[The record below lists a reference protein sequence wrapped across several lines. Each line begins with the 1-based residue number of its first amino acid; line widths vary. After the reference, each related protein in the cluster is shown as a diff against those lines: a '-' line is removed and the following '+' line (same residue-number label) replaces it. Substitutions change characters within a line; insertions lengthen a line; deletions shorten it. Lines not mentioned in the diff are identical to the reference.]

1 MNDGVSILVAI
12 FIILLVFRW
21 LLGGS
26 PSNQDGQRRT
36 GTGLSTGR
44 RYVSP
49 EMISTVHSMF
59 PNVPLAAI
67 QADLART
74 GSVEITCDNILR
86 DGGLPLPVEA
96 TPQPS
101 PNVQPNSNTGT
112 SSSTNKAT
120 AANLIHRFNINPENE
135 ESSSVAPPKVW
146 EATADRRQ
154 DNLQRRKEHMI
165 LQARK
170 RFLEQQQ
177 KKTTESEVTEK
188 TEPKLE

>member
-21 LLGGS
+21 LLGSS
-26 PSNQDGQRRT
+26 PSNQDRQRRT
-36 GTGLSTGR
+36 GTGLATGR

-49 EMISTVHSMF
+49 EQVSTVHGMF
-59 PNVPLAAI
+59 PNVPIAAI

-74 GSVEITCDNILR
+74 GSVEVTCDNILR

-96 TPQPS
+96 TPQPAQNPPS
-101 PNVQPNSNTGT
+101 TTNNA
-112 SSSTNKAT
+112 SSSSSNSKAT
-120 AANLIHRFNINPENE
+120 ATNLIHRFNINPENE
-135 ESSSVAPPKVW
+135 ENATVAPPKVW
-146 EATADRRQ
+146 EATADKRQ

-177 KKTTESEVTEK
+177 KKAAQSEVTEK
-188 TEPKLE
+188 SE